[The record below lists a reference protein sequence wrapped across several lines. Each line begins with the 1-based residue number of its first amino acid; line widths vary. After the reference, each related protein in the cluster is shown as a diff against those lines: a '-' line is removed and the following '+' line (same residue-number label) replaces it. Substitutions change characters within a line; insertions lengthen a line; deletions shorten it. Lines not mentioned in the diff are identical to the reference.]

1 MKRLISILVAL
12 SAWGIAIGQP
22 SVRIAHG
29 PYLQQV
35 TDDGFTVVWTTTINA
50 ASWVEVAPD
59 DGSHFYAAE
68 RPKYYDSHIGK
79 RRIGRLHRVRVEGLA
94 PGTTYRYR
102 IMQQGVLCDEG
113 NKRVVLGE
121 GYGSDILKHKPY
133 TATTLDEKKDQTEF
147 WVVNDIHAQDSIF
160 RLLLEGAEK
169 AKPDFVC
176 FNGDMLTSM
185 ESEKQ
190 LFEGYL
196 NSAAELLTPAGIPIF
211 ATRGNHENRGS
222 FSPSFLDYFPTSTG
236 EVYYTFRQGPA
247 YFVVLDCGEDKPDSD
262 IRYYGLSTTDAYREQ
277 EARWLKGVVESEEYR
292 AAPLHIVVLHMIPGG
307 KSAFALGTNRR
318 EPIKH
323 TMKTSRLL
331 TAFATAA
338 LLLGC
343 APGGQKAEG
352 PYYIDIKDRAQLHE
366 WFRYSPE
373 RPVVISGH
381 RGGMVTGFPENC
393 IESFE
398 KTLTMMPSFFEIDP
412 RMTKDSVIVLMH
424 DATIDRTTTGTGK
437 VSDYTYAELQQ
448 FFLKDREGNVTTYKI
463 PTLEECIAWSQGK
476 TILNLDIKDVPLEVM
491 SQFINRLAP
500 ANVMYTVRNAKQA
513 RTYLDRDPQA
523 MFSCWCKNMKEFNE
537 YVGERIPWSQVMAY
551 VGTMMLPDQQEL
563 YDNLHRNGVMCMI
576 SLAPTHDRRAT
587 DAQKIQ
593 GYELEIPTGCDV
605 IETDYPYL
613 FQNLDLNRK

>member
-247 YFVVLDCGEDKPDSD
+247 YFVVL
-262 IRYYGLSTTDAYREQ
+262 
-277 EARWLKGVVESEEYR
+277 
-292 AAPLHIVVLHMIPGG
+292 HMIPGG
-307 KSAFALGTNRR
+307 KSSWHGEQEIRRLFVPILNEASVDIMLCGHYHRYQWIDDGSRGTNFPILVNSNRDKLVVKADRR
-318 EPIKH
+318 
-323 TMKTSRLL
+323 
-331 TAFATAA
+331 
-338 LLLGC
+338 G
-343 APGGQKAEG
+343 
-352 PYYIDIKDRAQLHE
+352 IDID
-366 WFRYSPE
+366 
-373 RPVVISGH
+373 VVNTGGEVIKRH
-381 RGGMVTGFPENC
+381 R
-393 IESFE
+393 
-398 KTLTMMPSFFEIDP
+398 ID
-412 RMTKDSVIVLMH
+412 K
-424 DATIDRTTTGTGK
+424 
-437 VSDYTYAELQQ
+437 
-448 FFLKDREGNVTTYKI
+448 
-463 PTLEECIAWSQGK
+463 
-476 TILNLDIKDVPLEVM
+476 
-491 SQFINRLAP
+491 
-500 ANVMYTVRNAKQA
+500 
-513 RTYLDRDPQA
+513 
-523 MFSCWCKNMKEFNE
+523 
-537 YVGERIPWSQVMAY
+537 
-551 VGTMMLPDQQEL
+551 
-563 YDNLHRNGVMCMI
+563 
-576 SLAPTHDRRAT
+576 
-587 DAQKIQ
+587 
-593 GYELEIPTGCDV
+593 
-605 IETDYPYL
+605 
-613 FQNLDLNRK
+613 

>member
-12 SAWGIAIGQP
+12 SVWGIACAQP

-35 TDDGFTVVWTTTINA
+35 TDDGFTVVWTTTMDA

-102 IMQQGVLCDEG
+102 IMQQGVLCDQG

-133 TATTLDEKKDQTEF
+133 TATTLDGRKEKTEF

-160 RLLLEGAEK
+160 RLLLEGVGK

-176 FNGDMLTSM
+176 FNGDMLSSM

-222 FSPSFLDYFPTSTG
+222 FSPRFLDYFPTSTG

-262 IRYYGLSTTDAYREQ
+262 IRYYGLGDWDAYRQ
-277 EARWLKGVVESEEYR
+277 REAAWLKEVVRSEEFR
-292 AAPLHIVVLHMIPGG
+292 TAPVRIVLIHMIPGG
-307 KSAFALGTNRR
+307 EASWYGEQQIRRLFVPELAGKGIDLMLCGHYHRYQWIDDGSRGVDFPILVNSNNDCLRVSADPKGIDLKV
-318 EPIKH
+318 ID
-323 TMKTSRLL
+323 TSG
-331 TAFATAA
+331 A
-338 LLLGC
+338 
-343 APGGQKAEG
+343 
-352 PYYIDIKDRAQLHE
+352 
-366 WFRYSPE
+366 
-373 RPVVISGH
+373 
-381 RGGMVTGFPENC
+381 
-393 IESFE
+393 
-398 KTLTMMPSFFEIDP
+398 
-412 RMTKDSVIVLMH
+412 
-424 DATIDRTTTGTGK
+424 
-437 VSDYTYAELQQ
+437 
-448 FFLKDREGNVTTYKI
+448 
-463 PTLEECIAWSQGK
+463 
-476 TILNLDIKDVPLEVM
+476 
-491 SQFINRLAP
+491 
-500 ANVMYTVRNAKQA
+500 
-513 RTYLDRDPQA
+513 
-523 MFSCWCKNMKEFNE
+523 
-537 YVGERIPWSQVMAY
+537 
-551 VGTMMLPDQQEL
+551 
-563 YDNLHRNGVMCMI
+563 
-576 SLAPTHDRRAT
+576 
-587 DAQKIQ
+587 
-593 GYELEIPTGCDV
+593 V
-605 IETDYPYL
+605 IERHRID
-613 FQNLDLNRK
+613 KK

>member
-121 GYGSDILKHKPY
+121 GYESDILKHKPY

-262 IRYYGLSTTDAYREQ
+262 IR
-277 EARWLKGVVESEEYR
+277 
-292 AAPLHIVVLHMIPGG
+292 
-307 KSAFALGTNRR
+307 
-318 EPIKH
+318 
-323 TMKTSRLL
+323 
-331 TAFATAA
+331 
-338 LLLGC
+338 
-343 APGGQKAEG
+343 
-352 PYYIDIKDRAQLHE
+352 
-366 WFRYSPE
+366 
-373 RPVVISGH
+373 
-381 RGGMVTGFPENC
+381 
-393 IESFE
+393 
-398 KTLTMMPSFFEIDP
+398 
-412 RMTKDSVIVLMH
+412 
-424 DATIDRTTTGTGK
+424 
-437 VSDYTYAELQQ
+437 
-448 FFLKDREGNVTTYKI
+448 
-463 PTLEECIAWSQGK
+463 
-476 TILNLDIKDVPLEVM
+476 
-491 SQFINRLAP
+491 
-500 ANVMYTVRNAKQA
+500 
-513 RTYLDRDPQA
+513 
-523 MFSCWCKNMKEFNE
+523 
-537 YVGERIPWSQVMAY
+537 
-551 VGTMMLPDQQEL
+551 
-563 YDNLHRNGVMCMI
+563 
-576 SLAPTHDRRAT
+576 
-587 DAQKIQ
+587 
-593 GYELEIPTGCDV
+593 
-605 IETDYPYL
+605 
-613 FQNLDLNRK
+613 

>member
-196 NSAAELLTPAGIPIF
+196 NSCLLYT
-211 ATRGNHENRGS
+211 
-222 FSPSFLDYFPTSTG
+222 SPS
-236 EVYYTFRQGPA
+236 
-247 YFVVLDCGEDKPDSD
+247 
-262 IRYYGLSTTDAYREQ
+262 
-277 EARWLKGVVESEEYR
+277 
-292 AAPLHIVVLHMIPGG
+292 
-307 KSAFALGTNRR
+307 
-318 EPIKH
+318 
-323 TMKTSRLL
+323 
-331 TAFATAA
+331 
-338 LLLGC
+338 
-343 APGGQKAEG
+343 
-352 PYYIDIKDRAQLHE
+352 
-366 WFRYSPE
+366 
-373 RPVVISGH
+373 
-381 RGGMVTGFPENC
+381 
-393 IESFE
+393 
-398 KTLTMMPSFFEIDP
+398 P
-412 RMTKDSVIVLMH
+412 RD
-424 DATIDRTTTGTGK
+424 
-437 VSDYTYAELQQ
+437 
-448 FFLKDREGNVTTYKI
+448 
-463 PTLEECIAWSQGK
+463 
-476 TILNLDIKDVPLEVM
+476 
-491 SQFINRLAP
+491 
-500 ANVMYTVRNAKQA
+500 
-513 RTYLDRDPQA
+513 
-523 MFSCWCKNMKEFNE
+523 
-537 YVGERIPWSQVMAY
+537 
-551 VGTMMLPDQQEL
+551 
-563 YDNLHRNGVMCMI
+563 
-576 SLAPTHDRRAT
+576 
-587 DAQKIQ
+587 
-593 GYELEIPTGCDV
+593 
-605 IETDYPYL
+605 
-613 FQNLDLNRK
+613 